1 MRKFLSTV
9 WHILSAPFRFILW
22 LLRGIYGWLLNL
34 SKEIKNFFTE
44 EVEDAPLPDTL
55 TKTMENPQELLVHF
69 NALRKHLVR
78 IVIVLGMATALSFIF
93 SRQILHILAA
103 PLENGFD
110 SLIAIDVT
118 EPIGTVMRVSLLSG
132 FAIVFPYLAL
142 ESWLFIAPG
151 LKRSSRY
158 YGLIAIPVTTIFF
171 LGGMAFAYFVMLP
184 TALPF
189 LLNFGGINTIPRVSS
204 YIKFVTNIMFWL
216 GVAFEFPI
224 VIFILASLGLV
235 SAKTLA
241 HHWRLAVVIIAV
253 IAALITPTVDPVNMG
268 LVMGPLILLY
278 ILSIGL
284 AKIAQRGKVGQ
295 TQNESLSTQSM
306 EGKK

>member
-1 MRKFLSTV
+1 M
-9 WHILSAPFRFILW
+9 
-22 LLRGIYGWLLNL
+22 LNL

-69 NALRKHLVR
+69 DALRKHLVR
-78 IVIVLGMATALSFIF
+78 IVIVLGIATALSFIF
-93 SRQILHILAA
+93 SSQILHILAA
-103 PLENGFD
+103 PLEDGFD

-132 FAIVFPYLAL
+132 FALVFPYIAL
-142 ESWLFIAPG
+142 ELWLFIAPG

-241 HHWRLAVVIIAV
+241 KHWRLAVVIIAV
-253 IAALITPTVDPVNMG
+253 IAALITPTVDPVNMT

-284 AKIAQRGKVGQ
+284 AKIAQRGRVGQ
-295 TQNESLSTQSM
+295 TQKESLNTQST
-306 EGKK
+306 EEKK

>member
-1 MRKFLSTV
+1 MRKFLYTFL
-9 WHILSAPFRFILW
+9 HILSAPFRFILW
-22 LLRGIYGWLLNL
+22 LLQGIYGWLLNL
-34 SKEIKNFFTE
+34 SKGSKNFFTE
-44 EVEDAPLPDTL
+44 EVEDAPLSDTL
-55 TKTMENPQELLVHF
+55 TKTMGNPQELLVHF
-69 NALRKHLVR
+69 DALRRHLVR
-78 IVIVLGMATALSFIF
+78 IVIVLGIATALSFVF
-93 SRQILHILAA
+93 SNQIMRILAA

-118 EPIGTVMRVSLLSG
+118 EPIGTVMRVSLLTG
-132 FAIVFPYLAL
+132 VAIAFPYIAL
-142 ESWLFIAPG
+142 EIWLFIAPG
-151 LKRSSRY
+151 LKRNSRY
-158 YGLIAIPVTTIFF
+158 YGLIAIPITTIFF

-241 HHWRLAVVIIAV
+241 QHWRLAVVIIAV
-253 IAALITPTVDPVNMG
+253 IAALITPTVDPVNMA

-295 TQNESLSTQSM
+295 TKKESLNTQSL
-306 EGKK
+306 EEKT

>member
-1 MRKFLSTV
+1 MRKFLYTFL
-9 WHILSAPFRFILW
+9 HILSAPFRFFLW
-22 LLRGIYGWLLNL
+22 LWQGIYGWLLNL
-34 SKEIKNFFTE
+34 SQEIKIFFTE

-69 NALRKHLVR
+69 DALRKHLVR
-78 IVIVLGMATALSFIF
+78 IVIVLGIATALSFIF
-93 SRQILHILAA
+93 NNQILQILAA

-118 EPIGTVMRVSLLSG
+118 EPIGTVMRVSLLTG
-132 FAIVFPYLAL
+132 VAIAFPYIAL
-142 ESWLFIAPG
+142 ELWLFIAPG
-151 LKRSSRY
+151 LKRNSRY
-158 YGLIAIPVTTIFF
+158 YGLLAIPITTIFF

-184 TALPF
+184 AALPF

-204 YIKFVTNIMFWL
+204 YTKFVTNIMFWL

-241 HHWRLAVVIIAV
+241 QHWRLAIVIIAI
-253 IAALITPTVDPVNMG
+253 IAALITPTVDPVNMA

-284 AKIAQRGKVGQ
+284 AKIAQRGKVDQ
-295 TQNESLSTQSM
+295 TQKESLNTQSM
-306 EGKK
+306 EEKT

>member
-1 MRKFLSTV
+1 MRKFLYTFL
-9 WHILSAPFRFILW
+9 HILSAPFRFILW
-22 LLRGIYGWLLNL
+22 LLQGIYGWLLNL
-34 SKEIKNFFTE
+34 SKEIKNFLTE
-44 EVEDAPLPDTL
+44 EVEDSPLPDTL

-69 NALRKHLVR
+69 DALRKHLVR
-78 IVIVLGMATALSFIF
+78 IVIVLGIATALSFIF
-93 SRQILHILAA
+93 SNQILQILAA

-118 EPIGTVMRVSLLSG
+118 EPIGTVMRVSLLTG
-132 FAIVFPYLAL
+132 VAIAFPYIAL
-142 ESWLFIAPG
+142 ELWLFIAPG
-151 LKRSSRY
+151 LKRNSRY
-158 YGLIAIPVTTIFF
+158 YGLIAIPITTIFF

-204 YIKFVTNIMFWL
+204 YTKFVTNIMFWL

-241 HHWRLAVVIIAV
+241 QHWRLAVVIIAV
-253 IAALITPTVDPVNMG
+253 IAAVITPTVDPVNMA

-284 AKIAQRGKVGQ
+284 AKIAQRRKVDQ
-295 TQNESLSTQSM
+295 TQKESLNTQSL
-306 EGKK
+306 EEKT

>member
-1 MRKFLSTV
+1 MRKFLYTFL
-9 WHILSAPFRFILW
+9 HILSAPFRFILW
-22 LLRGIYGWLLNL
+22 LLQGIYGWLLNL
-34 SKEIKNFFTE
+34 SKEIKNFLTE
-44 EVEDAPLPDTL
+44 EVEDSPLPDTL

-69 NALRKHLVR
+69 DALRKHLVR
-78 IVIVLGMATALSFIF
+78 IVIVLGIATALAFIF
-93 SRQILHILAA
+93 SNQILQILAA

-118 EPIGTVMRVSLLSG
+118 EPIGTVMRVSLLTG
-132 FAIVFPYLAL
+132 VAIAFPYIAL
-142 ESWLFIAPG
+142 ELWLFIAPG
-151 LKRSSRY
+151 LKRNSRY
-158 YGLIAIPVTTIFF
+158 YGLIAIPITTIFF

-204 YIKFVTNIMFWL
+204 YTKFVTNIMFWL

-241 HHWRLAVVIIAV
+241 QHWRLAVVIIAV
-253 IAALITPTVDPVNMG
+253 IAAVITPTVDPVNMA

-284 AKIAQRGKVGQ
+284 AKIAQRGKVAQ
-295 TQNESLSTQSM
+295 TQKESLNTQSL
-306 EGKK
+306 EEKT